1 MVHFLLLQ
9 NFGMQVGRPCTR
21 MQTKHVLVGPAGVVV
36 LSAGSP
42 GEVELGSAYSLRS
55 KDGGG
60 LESHSM
66 SFTRPD
72 LRGSRVKKDDGGLFT
87 KQNDPRGERRV

>member
-1 MVHFLLLQ
+1 M
-9 NFGMQVGRPCTR
+9 
-21 MQTKHVLVGPAGVVV
+21 LVGPAGVVV
-36 LSAGSP
+36 LLAGSP
-42 GEVELGSAYSLRS
+42 GEVELGLAYSLQS

-60 LESHSM
+60 LESRSI

-87 KQNDPRGERRV
+87 KRNDPRGERRV